1 MDPARRGVREGACG
15 RRWGGRTAE
24 TGLLGVVADE
34 FETFGLVLDDIGG
47 DGWVV
52 GDLLDE
58 KSSATGVAGVWPTA
72 VEKPEEVR

>member
-1 MDPARRGVREGACG
+1 M
-15 RRWGGRTAE
+15 
-24 TGLLGVVADE
+24 ADE